1 MGSLA
6 HHQRSS
12 ITRAGTLGTS
22 GSHGGIAAQ
31 SPTRLAGAS
40 IVTNSQGLLPV
51 TSANPGIHKTARA
64 DSCDQTINNTH
75 YSINNVLLESNRT
88 TKSHAPSVH
97 AYGGDGKFGVAQSQD

>member
-1 MGSLA
+1 MA
-6 HHQRSS
+6 
-12 ITRAGTLGTS
+12 RAGTLAAS
-22 GSHGGIAAQ
+22 GSHGGIAGQ

-51 TSANPGIHKTARA
+51 TNATPNNAVNRTARA

-97 AYGGDGKFGVAQSQD
+97 AYGGDGRFGGVTQAVDTSN